1 MEFYDVVNARRTI
14 RDFTETPVGIDV
26 VKRILSAGLK
36 APTNDH
42 MRNWE
47 FVVVTDK
54 QKIASIINLIPKKDT
69 EDIMQ
74 SWRFP
79 DECQQKMYND
89 AVPKQYEMLY
99 KSSCLVLPFFKQG
112 SPLLKPKT
120 LSSLNAFASIWC
132 CIENILLASTSE
144 GLGAAI
150 RIPLGNEPERILEVL
165 NHPED
170 YVMPCYIA
178 LGHPSPEAA
187 IIQQKE
193 CIFEDKIHINQW

>member
-1 MEFYDVVNARRTI
+1 MEFYDVVNTRKTI
-14 RDFTETPVGIDV
+14 RDFTETPVEIDV
-26 VKRILSAGLK
+26 VKRILSVGLK

-54 QKIASIINLIPKKDT
+54 QKIASVINLIPKMDT

-74 SWRFP
+74 SWSFP
-79 DECQQKMYND
+79 DECQQKMYD
-89 AVPKQYEMLY
+89 IAVPKQYEMLY
-99 KSSCLVLPFFKQG
+99 KSGCLVLPFFKQ
-112 SPLLKPKT
+112 STPLLRPET

-132 CIENILLASTSE
+132 CIENILLAATAE
-144 GLGAAI
+144 GLGACV
-150 RIPLGNEPERILEVL
+150 RIPLENEPEHILAVL
-165 NHPED
+165 NHPKE

-178 LGHPSPEAA
+178 LGHPLPKSA

-193 CIFEDKIHINQW
+193 YNFEDRIHIDKW